1 MITLLCSKAK
11 VTYVLPGQFAI
22 TQLSS
27 AINKILLII
36 ETESH
41 SFKLYSQQ
49 SALLAANNS
58 MPSRVT
64 SYQCYQTGIRYHVNN
79 QFFPIRANMA
89 KKYKSLNFSGFNRR
103 ISKNFIF
110 VKSLH
115 QLCMIFVGIRNG
127 SCFYVLDLNIHTV
140 SWYSQSSFK
149 PKKPMIS

>member
-1 MITLLCSKAK
+1 MQLNSEKIRYFIFLAISAFFGKILPFIYHLIDQLDNTKMITLLCSKAK
-11 VTYVLPGQFAI
+11 VTYMLPGQFAI

-79 QFFPIRANMA
+79 QFFHIRAKLA
-89 KKYKSLNFSGFNRR
+89 
-103 ISKNFIF
+103 
-110 VKSLH
+110 
-115 QLCMIFVGIRNG
+115 
-127 SCFYVLDLNIHTV
+127 
-140 SWYSQSSFK
+140 
-149 PKKPMIS
+149 

>member
-1 MITLLCSKAK
+1 MRLNSEIIRYFIFLAISAFFDKILPFIYHLIDQLDNTKMITLLCSKAK
-11 VTYVLPGQFAI
+11 VTYILPGQFAI

-79 QFFPIRANMA
+79 QFFPIKANMA

-103 ISKNFIF
+103 ISNFLF
-110 VKSLH
+110 L
-115 QLCMIFVGIRNG
+115 
-127 SCFYVLDLNIHTV
+127 
-140 SWYSQSSFK
+140 
-149 PKKPMIS
+149 